1 MSETKKRYYI
11 TTAIAYASAK
21 PHIGN
26 TYDAIVADALARYR
40 RKTGYD
46 VYFCTG
52 SDEHGQKIQDYAEKA
67 GVDPQTYVD
76 KISGEIRGVWDLM
89 NVKYDRFIRTTE
101 ECHVKTVQKIFERFL
116 RQGDIYKGKYEG
128 WYCKP
133 CESFYT
139 ETQIEDGK
147 CPDCGAP
154 VSRACEEAYFFNMKK
169 YAPALIEYINSHPGF
184 IEPESR
190 KKEMLNNFLL
200 PGLQDLCLSRTS
212 FTWGIQVPS
221 DPRHVVYVWLDAL
234 TNYITAIGYD
244 PDKSYEEQSENFREL
259 WPASV
264 HIIGK
269 DIMRFH
275 GVYWPIFLMAL
286 GLPLPQKIFGHPWF
300 NFGTGKMSKSKGN
313 VVYADKLSE
322 YVGVDGVRYYALAEM
337 PYGSDGSI
345 TWESVLAR
353 YNTDLVNN
361 LGNLVKRTLDMQ
373 KKYFDKVIA
382 APDCRDELDSDL
394 IATAIA
400 AVGDYR
406 EAMESFRVA
415 DAVESILTLLRRANK
430 FIDETQPWVLARDE
444 ASRGRLG
451 TVLYD
456 LTEAIRWA
464 AVMLEPII
472 PASAEEIYSEL
483 GTTETSLDSIGTAER
498 FCGMKAGGSVGD
510 TRVLFARIDEKRTLD
525 TIYAEIEAA
534 HKAAEAAAEAEK
546 APEKPEGCAV
556 IGYDDFMKVELRTAE
571 IKTCEPVPKAKK
583 LLKLTVD
590 LGYEKRQIVS
600 GIAKFYKP
608 EELVGK
614 KVIVVAN
621 LAPAT
626 LCGVQS
632 EGMLLASGEDDVRV
646 VFLASETP
654 LGQRV
659 R

>member
-1 MSETKKRYYI
+1 MSEQKKKYYI

-26 TYDAIVADALARYR
+26 TYDAIMADAIARYR
-40 RKTGYD
+40 RKAGYD
-46 VYFCTG
+46 VYLCTG

-67 GVDPQTYVD
+67 GVEPQAYVD
-76 KISGEIRGVWDLM
+76 RISGEIRGVWDLM
-89 NVKYDRFIRTTE
+89 NVSYDRFIRTTE
-101 ECHVKTVQKIFERFL
+101 AGHVSAVQKIFERFL

-139 ETQIEDGK
+139 ETQVVDGK

-154 VSRACEEAYFFNMKK
+154 VTRACEEAYFFNMKK
-169 YAPALIEYINSHPGF
+169 YAPRLIEYIESHPEF

-221 DPRHVVYVWLDAL
+221 DPRHVIYVWLDAL
-234 TNYITAIGYD
+234 SNYITAIGYD
-244 PDKSYEEQSENFREL
+244 PDKSWEEQSEQFRRL
-259 WPASV
+259 WPADV
-264 HIIGK
+264 HVIGK
-269 DIMRFH
+269 DIVRFH
-275 GVYWPIFLMAL
+275 SVYWPIFLMAL
-286 GLPLPQKIFGHPWF
+286 DLPLPEKIFGHPWF

-313 VVYADKLSE
+313 VVYADKLAE

-373 KKYFDKVIA
+373 KKYFDKKIV
-382 APDCRDELDSDL
+382 APTCRDALDDEL
-394 IATAIA
+394 IATAVEA
-400 AVGDYR
+400 AKNYR
-406 EAMESFRVA
+406 EAMEGFRIA
-415 DAVESILTLLRRANK
+415 DSVESILVLLRRANK

-444 ASRGRLG
+444 ASRERLG

-464 AVMLEPII
+464 AVMLEPLI
-472 PASAEEIYSEL
+472 PASAAEIFSEL
-483 GTTETSLDSIGTAER
+483 GTSAVGFETIGTADD
-498 FCGMKAGGSVGD
+498 FCGMKPGESVND
-510 TRVLFARIDEKRTLD
+510 ARVLFARIDEKKTLEK
-525 TIYAEIEAA
+525 IYAEIEAA
-534 HKAAEAAAEAEK
+534 SKAAEKEK
-546 APEKPEGCAV
+546 EPVAEKPEGCAV
-556 IGYDDFMKVELRTAE
+556 IGYEDFMKVELRTAQ
-571 IKTCEPVPKAKK
+571 IKTCEPVPRAKK

-590 LGYEKRQIVS
+590 LGYETRQIVS
-600 GIAKFYKP
+600 GIAKFYTP
-608 EELVGK
+608 EQLIGK
-614 KVIVVAN
+614 KIIVVAN

-632 EGMLLASGEDDVRV
+632 EGMLLASGEEEVRV
-646 VFLASETP
+646 VFLDSETP

>member
-1 MSETKKRYYI
+1 MSEQKKPYYI

-26 TYDAIVADALARYR
+26 TYDAIMADAIARYR
-40 RKTGYD
+40 RKAGYD
-46 VYFCTG
+46 VYLCTG
-52 SDEHGQKIQDYAEKA
+52 ADEHGQKIQDYAEKA
-67 GVDPQTYVD
+67 GTDPQAYVD
-76 KISGEIRGVWDLM
+76 KISGEIRGIWDLM

-101 ECHVKTVQKIFERFL
+101 KCHVETVQKIFERFL
-116 RQGDIYKGKYEG
+116 RQGDICKGKYEG

-139 ETQIEDGK
+139 ETQVVDGK

-154 VSRACEEAYFFNMKK
+154 VTRACEEAYFFDMKK
-169 YAPALIEYINSHPGF
+169 YAPALIEYINTHPEF

-212 FTWGIQVPS
+212 FTWGIKVPS

-244 PDKSYEEQSENFREL
+244 PDKSYEEQSERFREL

-264 HIIGK
+264 HVIGK

-382 APDCRDELDSDL
+382 APSCRDELDNDL

-400 AVGDYR
+400 SVGDYR
-406 EAMESFRVA
+406 EAMEGFRIA
-415 DAVESILTLLRRANK
+415 DAVEAILTLLRRANK

-444 ASRGRLG
+444 ASRERLG

-498 FCGMKAGGSVGD
+498 FGGMKPGASVND
-510 TRVLFARIDEKRTLD
+510 TRVLFARIDEKKTLE

-534 HKAAEAAAEAEK
+534 HKAAEVAEK
-546 APEKPEGCAV
+546 KPEKPEGCAV
-556 IGYDDFMKVELRTAE
+556 IGYEDFMKVELRTAE

-590 LGYEKRQIVS
+590 LGYETRQIVS

-608 EELVGK
+608 EQLIGK

-632 EGMLLASGEDDVRV
+632 EGMLLASGEEEVRV
-646 VFLASETP
+646 VFLDPATP
-654 LGQRV
+654 LGERV

>member
-1 MSETKKRYYI
+1 MSEQKKKYYI

-26 TYDAIVADALARYR
+26 TYDAIMADAIARYR
-40 RKTGYD
+40 RKAGYD
-46 VYFCTG
+46 VYLCTG
-52 SDEHGQKIQDYAEKA
+52 SDEHGQKVQDYAEKA
-67 GVDPQTYVD
+67 GVEPQAYVD
-76 KISGEIRGVWDLM
+76 RISGEIRGVWDLM
-89 NVKYDRFIRTTE
+89 NVSYDRFIRTTE
-101 ECHVKTVQKIFERFL
+101 AGHVSAVQKIFERFL

-139 ETQIEDGK
+139 ETQVVDGK

-154 VSRACEEAYFFNMKK
+154 VTRACEEAYFFNMKK
-169 YAPALIEYINSHPGF
+169 YAPRLIEYIESHPEF

-221 DPRHVVYVWLDAL
+221 DPRHVIYVWLDAL
-234 TNYITAIGYD
+234 SNYITAIGYD
-244 PDKSYEEQSENFREL
+244 PDKSWEEQSEQFRRL
-259 WPASV
+259 WPADV
-264 HIIGK
+264 HVIGK
-269 DIMRFH
+269 DIVRFH
-275 GVYWPIFLMAL
+275 SVYWPIFLMAL
-286 GLPLPQKIFGHPWF
+286 DLPLPEKIFGHPWF

-313 VVYADKLSE
+313 VVYADKLAE

-373 KKYFDKVIA
+373 KKYFDKKIV
-382 APDCRDELDSDL
+382 APTCRDALDDEL
-394 IATAIA
+394 IATAVEA
-400 AVGDYR
+400 AKNYR
-406 EAMESFRVA
+406 EAMEGFRIA
-415 DAVESILTLLRRANK
+415 DSVESILVLLRRANK

-444 ASRGRLG
+444 ASRERLG

-464 AVMLEPII
+464 AVMLEPLI
-472 PASAEEIYSEL
+472 PASAAEIFSEL
-483 GTTETSLDSIGTAER
+483 GTSAVGFETIGTADD
-498 FCGMKAGGSVGD
+498 FCGMKPGESVND
-510 TRVLFARIDEKRTLD
+510 ARVLFARIDEKKTLEK
-525 TIYAEIEAA
+525 IYAEIEAA
-534 HKAAEAAAEAEK
+534 SKAAEPEK
-546 APEKPEGCAV
+546 EPVAEKPEGCAV
-556 IGYDDFMKVELRTAE
+556 IGYEDFMKVELRTAQ
-571 IKTCEPVPKAKK
+571 IKTCEPVPRAKK
-583 LLKLTVD
+583 LLKRTVD
-590 LGYEKRQIVS
+590 LGYETRQIGS
-600 GIAKFYKP
+600 GIAKFYTP
-608 EELVGK
+608 EQLIGK
-614 KVIVVAN
+614 KIIVVAN

-632 EGMLLASGEDDVRV
+632 EGMLLASGEEEVRV
-646 VFLASETP
+646 VFLDSETP

>member
-1 MSETKKRYYI
+1 MSEQKKPYYI

-26 TYDAIVADALARYR
+26 TYDAIMADAIARYR
-40 RKTGYD
+40 RKAGYD
-46 VYFCTG
+46 VYLCTG
-52 SDEHGQKIQDYAEKA
+52 ADEHGQKIQDYAEKA
-67 GVDPQTYVD
+67 GTDPQAYVD
-76 KISGEIRGVWDLM
+76 KISGEIRGIWDLM

-101 ECHVKTVQKIFERFL
+101 KCHVETVQKIFERFL

-139 ETQIEDGK
+139 ETQVVDGK

-154 VSRACEEAYFFNMKK
+154 VTRACEEAYFFDMKK
-169 YAPALIEYINSHPGF
+169 YAPALIEYINTHPEF

-212 FTWGIQVPS
+212 FTWGIKVPS

-244 PDKSYEEQSENFREL
+244 PDKSYEEQSERFREL

-264 HIIGK
+264 HVIGK

-373 KKYFDKVIA
+373 KKYFDKVIS
-382 APDCRDELDSDL
+382 APSCRDELDNDL

-400 AVGDYR
+400 SVGDYR
-406 EAMESFRVA
+406 EAMEGFRIA
-415 DAVESILTLLRRANK
+415 DAVEAILTLLRRANK

-444 ASRGRLG
+444 ASRERLG

-498 FCGMKAGGSVGD
+498 FGGMKPGASVND
-510 TRVLFARIDEKRTLD
+510 TRVLFARIDEKKTLE

-534 HKAAEAAAEAEK
+534 HKAAEVAEK
-546 APEKPEGCAV
+546 KPEKPEGCAV
-556 IGYDDFMKVELRTAE
+556 IGYEDFMKVELRTAE

-590 LGYEKRQIVS
+590 LGYETRQIVS

-608 EELVGK
+608 EQLIGK

-632 EGMLLASGEDDVRV
+632 EGMLLASGEEEVRV
-646 VFLASETP
+646 VFLDPATP
-654 LGQRV
+654 LGERV